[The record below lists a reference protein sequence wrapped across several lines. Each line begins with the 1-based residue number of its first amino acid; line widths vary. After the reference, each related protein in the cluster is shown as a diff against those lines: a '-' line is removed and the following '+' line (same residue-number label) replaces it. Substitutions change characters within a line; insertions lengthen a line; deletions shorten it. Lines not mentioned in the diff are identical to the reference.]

1 MRKSSPI
8 RVWNWLAAA
17 GLLFCLASF
26 AAAQKTPKVWKDPA
40 TGHST
45 TQAQTAAPAL
55 HSPVEED
62 ENYLRARE
70 EWFLEGRR
78 LPDGSVGA
86 GMRLKAIQQA
96 NQMLEEQRKMGLV
109 PPEGAVPPSEVFPAN
124 TFWTG
129 IGPAPIAIPGPFPS
143 PFFPFFGSPVM
154 TGRVSAIA
162 VNPLNKDV
170 VYLGAAAGGVWKSTD
185 GGAHWLPKTDTEK
198 SLSTGS
204 IAIDPSSCTATDCL
218 TIYVGTGEQNFSGD
232 SYYGEGI
239 LKSTD
244 FGSTWTQQGAG
255 VFVGP
260 FSTSR
265 VDGAAH
271 IGALAVDPNPPAGQN
286 VVLAGAFFFG
296 AGAKS
301 GLYRT
306 NDGGM
311 TWAQTSVATI
321 TGGLPATAILFDPS
335 NAGVAYLALGFP
347 GGASPVGSNAVY
359 RSTDHGATWSKL
371 PGTGSNLFPAT
382 TSVGRIALALFPGGL
397 TSTTIY
403 AAVAS
408 VPDASGSTAFLGL
421 FKSTDS
427 GTNWMPVTLPTDPCS
442 GQCSYDLAVA
452 VDPVN
457 SSIIYLGG

>member
-1 MRKSSPI
+1 MRKPSPI

-26 AAAQKTPKVWKDPA
+26 AAAQNTPKVWKDPA
-40 TGHST
+40 TGHTT

-55 HSPVEED
+55 HSPVKED

-70 EWFLEGRR
+70 EWFLQDRR

-86 GMRLKAIQQA
+86 GMRLKAIEYA
-96 NQMLEEQRKMGLV
+96 NQLLEDQRKMGLV
-109 PPEGAVPPSEVFPAN
+109 PPEGAV
-124 TFWTG
+124 
-129 IGPAPIAIPGPFPS
+129 APIEGFLPPPFCTEFGPSPIALPPPFPS
-143 PFFPFFGSPVM
+143 ITFPFFGSPVM

-185 GGAHWLPKTDTEK
+185 GGLHWLPKTDTQK

-204 IAIDPSSCTATDCL
+204 IAIDPSSCTATDCS

-260 FSTSR
+260 FITSR

-271 IGALAVDPNPPAGQN
+271 IGALAVDPFTPTI
-286 VVLAGAFFFG
+286 VLAGAFFFG
-296 AGAKS
+296 ASA
-301 GLYRT
+301 
-306 NDGGM
+306 
-311 TWAQTSVATI
+311 
-321 TGGLPATAILFDPS
+321 
-335 NAGVAYLALGFP
+335 
-347 GGASPVGSNAVY
+347 
-359 RSTDHGATWSKL
+359 
-371 PGTGSNLFPAT
+371 
-382 TSVGRIALALFPGGL
+382 
-397 TSTTIY
+397 
-403 AAVAS
+403 
-408 VPDASGSTAFLGL
+408 
-421 FKSTDS
+421 
-427 GTNWMPVTLPTDPCS
+427 
-442 GQCSYDLAVA
+442 
-452 VDPVN
+452 
-457 SSIIYLGG
+457 